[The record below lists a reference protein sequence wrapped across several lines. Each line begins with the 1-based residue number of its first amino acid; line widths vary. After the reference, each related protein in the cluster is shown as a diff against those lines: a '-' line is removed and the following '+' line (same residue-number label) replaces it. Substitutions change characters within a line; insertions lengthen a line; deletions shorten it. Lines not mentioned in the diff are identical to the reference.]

1 MKASIRIR
9 PTIIPAY
16 LAVVTLTAAGAALAQ
31 GDARARQE
39 MVCDYL
45 KKTATGISSHCL
57 SDVRDMADW
66 KAKRALLQ
74 QHLLYMLGLDP
85 LPKRSPLNVRI
96 TGTLERPNYRIE
108 KIVFESIP
116 GLYVTGNFYL
126 PRGAVGPHPT
136 ILYLCGHAPG
146 PLGAK
151 ANYQDRAA
159 WFASN
164 GYCCLILDTLE
175 FGEVPGIHHGIH
187 DLNMWNWL
195 SLGYTP
201 AGTEVWNANRALDYL
216 DTRPEADK
224 SRIGVTGISGGGAI
238 TWYVAAVDE
247 RVAAAAPVCSTYA
260 FGSQAAHWVAAG
272 QCDCIYYHNTYLTDF
287 PIVGALIAPRPLLI
301 LSGRRDVDFP
311 PDGYQA
317 VYRQVRHIYDLYDSS
332 TQIQEVDDDVGH
344 TDAPLFRSGA
354 RQWMNR
360 WLRGDDTS
368 LHAGA
373 DSENAAETA
382 ENLACLSE
390 LPADAV
396 NYRIH

>member
-1 MKASIRIR
+1 MKVSIGVRS
-9 PTIIPAY
+9 TIFPAY
-16 LAVVTLTAAGAALAQ
+16 LAVVTLTVVESALAQ
-31 GDARARQE
+31 SDAGARQE

-45 KKTATGISSHCL
+45 KKAAAEVSSQCL

-66 KAKRALLQ
+66 KARRALLRRR
-74 QHLLYMLGLDP
+74 LMYMLGLDP

-108 KIVFESIP
+108 KIVFESMP

-146 PLGAK
+146 PAGAK

-187 DLNMWNWL
+187 DLNLWHWL

-201 AGTEVWNANRALDYL
+201 AGTEVWNAIRALDYL

-224 SRIGVTGISGGGAI
+224 SRIGVTGISGGGAV
-238 TWYVAAVDE
+238 TWYVAAGG
-247 RVAAAAPVCSTYA
+247 RGAGGGGSGSSPFS
-260 FGSQAAHWVAAG
+260 FGSRS
-272 QCDCIYYHNTYLTDF
+272 
-287 PIVGALIAPRPLLI
+287 PPLG
-301 LSGRRDVDFP
+301 GRGP
-311 PDGYQA
+311 CG
-317 VYRQVRHIYDLYDSS
+317 
-332 TQIQEVDDDVGH
+332 
-344 TDAPLFRSGA
+344 
-354 RQWMNR
+354 
-360 WLRGDDTS
+360 
-368 LHAGA
+368 LHFFFKNF
-373 DSENAAETA
+373 S
-382 ENLACLSE
+382 
-390 LPADAV
+390 
-396 NYRIH
+396 

>member
-45 KKTATGISSHCL
+45 KKTATGISSQCL

-85 LPKRSPLNVRI
+85 LPKRSPLHVRI

-108 KIVFESIP
+108 KVVFESMP

-146 PLGAK
+146 PAGAK

-187 DLNMWNWL
+187 DLNRWHWL

-201 AGTEVWNANRALDYL
+201 AGTEVWNAIRALDYL

-238 TWYVAAVDE
+238 T
-247 RVAAAAPVCSTYA
+247 
-260 FGSQAAHWVAAG
+260 
-272 QCDCIYYHNTYLTDF
+272 
-287 PIVGALIAPRPLLI
+287 
-301 LSGRRDVDFP
+301 
-311 PDGYQA
+311 
-317 VYRQVRHIYDLYDSS
+317 
-332 TQIQEVDDDVGH
+332 
-344 TDAPLFRSGA
+344 
-354 RQWMNR
+354 
-360 WLRGDDTS
+360 
-368 LHAGA
+368 
-373 DSENAAETA
+373 
-382 ENLACLSE
+382 
-390 LPADAV
+390 
-396 NYRIH
+396 